1 MADQREHDL
10 NRRTLLAG
18 GGAMLIPLLSCS
30 GGASLA
36 APHDLLVSADG
47 IARMGAKAYRCAVG
61 RSGVRREK
69 REGDGAT
76 PVGAWMLR
84 QVFYRADRVR
94 LPALQLQTRAL
105 ARGDGWCDA
114 PSDANYNT
122 HVQLPYPAS
131 AEALW
136 RDDSLYDVI
145 AVLGYNDA
153 PVVPGLGSAIFLHV
167 ASSAYGPTAGCV
179 ALALQDLIEFL
190 AQATPATRVVVAAG

>member
-1 MADQREHDL
+1 MADHREHDL

-36 APHDLLVSADG
+36 APHDLLVSPDG
-47 IARMGAKAYRCAVG
+47 VARVGAQTYRCAVG

-76 PVGAWMLR
+76 PIGAWPLR
-84 QVFYRADRVR
+84 QVFYRADRVS
-94 LPALQLQTRAL
+94 LPALHLPTRAL
-105 ARGDGWCDA
+105 APNDGWCDA
-114 PSDANYNT
+114 PRDANYNMP
-122 HVQLPYPAS
+122 VQLPYPAS

-136 RDDSLYDVI
+136 REDSLYDVI
-145 AVLGYNDA
+145 VVLGYNDA

-167 ASSAYGPTAGCV
+167 ASTAYGPTAGCV
-179 ALALQDLIEFL
+179 ALALQDLIVFL
-190 AQATPATRVVVAAG
+190 AQATPETRVVVAAG